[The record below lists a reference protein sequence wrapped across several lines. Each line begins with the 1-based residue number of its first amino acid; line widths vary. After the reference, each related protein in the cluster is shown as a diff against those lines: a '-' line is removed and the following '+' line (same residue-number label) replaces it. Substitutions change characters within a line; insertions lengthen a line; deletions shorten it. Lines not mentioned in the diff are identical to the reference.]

1 MKLRLLALLAGPAL
15 LASASAHGQAKPIYN
30 DQSIT
35 VLQGLAFGPLRS
47 EAIPVDD
54 AHGLPVR
61 CMSGCSGSG
70 GDGMPTG
77 AAGTPNAKVVTIQG
91 ITGATAIPVAG
102 TFWPTT
108 QPISAGSLPLP
119 SGAATAA
126 RQDALLTALGT
137 PLQAGGAV
145 NAVTLAATSTA
156 IAGTSSAAQ
165 VVGPFVPQLGR
176 AITVALSAASWPGG
190 TAQLL
195 RSTDG
200 GTTRL
205 PLTPA
210 GVVLGTYTRQGVDQP
225 WLETEAGATFYLS
238 LPNAG
243 IGYRVSQ

>member
-61 CMSGCSGSG
+61 CMSGCSASG
-70 GDGMPTG
+70 GDGTPTG

-91 ITGATAIPVAG
+91 IPGATAIPVSG
-102 TFWPTT
+102 TLNP
-108 QPISAGSLPLP
+108 
-119 SGAATAA
+119 
-126 RQDALLTALGT
+126 
-137 PLQAGGAV
+137 
-145 NAVTLAATSTA
+145 VTLAATSTA

-176 AITVALSAASWPGG
+176 AITVALSAAAWPGG

>member
-1 MKLRLLALLAGPAL
+1 MKLRLLALLAAPAL

-61 CMSGCSGSG
+61 CMSGCSAGG
-70 GDGMPTG
+70 GDGTPTG

-91 ITGATAIPVAG
+91 IPGATAIPVSG
-102 TFWPTT
+102 TLNP
-108 QPISAGSLPLP
+108 
-119 SGAATAA
+119 
-126 RQDALLTALGT
+126 
-137 PLQAGGAV
+137 
-145 NAVTLAATSTA
+145 VTLAATSTPV
-156 IAGTSSAAQ
+156 AGTSSAAQ

-176 AITVALSAASWPGG
+176 AITVALSAAAWPGG

>member
-15 LASASAHGQAKPIYN
+15 LASVSAHGQAKPIYN

-61 CMSGCSGSG
+61 CMSGCSASG
-70 GDGMPTG
+70 GDGTPTG
-77 AAGTPNAKVVTIQG
+77 VAGTPNAKVVTIQG
-91 ITGATAIPVAG
+91 IPGAAAIPVSG
-102 TFWPTT
+102 TLNP
-108 QPISAGSLPLP
+108 
-119 SGAATAA
+119 
-126 RQDALLTALGT
+126 
-137 PLQAGGAV
+137 
-145 NAVTLAATSTA
+145 VTLAATSTA
-156 IAGTSSAAQ
+156 IAGTSSVAQ

-176 AITVALSAASWPGG
+176 AITVALSAAAWPGG

-205 PLTPA
+205 PLMPA

>member
-1 MKLRLLALLAGPAL
+1 MKLRLFALLACPAL

-30 DQSIT
+30 DQNIT

-54 AHGLPVR
+54 AHGLPIR
-61 CMSGCSGSG
+61 CISGCSGGASEG
-70 GDGMPTG
+70 TPTG

-91 ITGATAIPVAG
+91 VAGATALPVTG

-108 QPISAGSLPLP
+108 QPITAGSLPLP

-137 PLQAGGAV
+137 PLQAGGTV
-145 NAVTLAATSTA
+145 TSITLAATSTP
-156 IAGTSSAAQ
+156 IVGTSSAAQ

-176 AITVALSAASWPGG
+176 AITVALSAPTWPGG
-190 TAQLL
+190 TAQLM

-200 GTTRL
+200 GTTKL

-210 GVVLGTYTRQGVDQP
+210 GAVLGTYTKQGVDQP

>member
-1 MKLRLLALLAGPAL
+1 VKLRLLVLLAGPAL
-15 LASASAHGQAKPIYN
+15 LVSASAHGQAKPIYN

-61 CMSGCSGSG
+61 CMSGCSTGG
-70 GDGMPTG
+70 GDGTPTG
-77 AAGTPNAKVVTIQG
+77 AAGAPNAKVVTIQG
-91 ITGATAIPVAG
+91 VPGATAIPVSG
-102 TFWPTT
+102 TLNP
-108 QPISAGSLPLP
+108 
-119 SGAATAA
+119 
-126 RQDALLTALGT
+126 
-137 PLQAGGAV
+137 
-145 NAVTLAATSTA
+145 VTLAATSTA

-176 AITVALSAASWPGG
+176 AITVALSAAAWPGG

>member
-61 CMSGCSGSG
+61 CMSGCSASG
-70 GDGMPTG
+70 GDGTPTG

-91 ITGATAIPVAG
+91 IPGATAIPVSG
-102 TFWPTT
+102 TLNP
-108 QPISAGSLPLP
+108 
-119 SGAATAA
+119 
-126 RQDALLTALGT
+126 
-137 PLQAGGAV
+137 
-145 NAVTLAATSTA
+145 VTLAATSTA
-156 IAGTSSAAQ
+156 IAGTSSTAR

-176 AITVALSAASWPGG
+176 AITVALSAATWPGG

>member
-1 MKLRLLALLAGPAL
+1 MKLRLFALLAGPAL
-15 LASASAHGQAKPIYN
+15 LVSASAHGQAKPIYN

-54 AHGLPVR
+54 AHGLPIR
-61 CMSGCSGSG
+61 CISGCSAGAG
-70 GDGMPTG
+70 EGTPTG
-77 AAGTPNAKVVTIQG
+77 VAAAPNAKVVTVQG
-91 ITGATAIPVAG
+91 IAGATPLAVAG
-102 TFWPTT
+102 TFWPAT
-108 QPISAGSLPLP
+108 QPISGSV
-119 SGAATAA
+119 
-126 RQDALLTALGT
+126 T
-137 PLQAGGAV
+137 PI
-145 NAVTLAATSTA
+145 TLAATSAA

-176 AITVALSAASWPGG
+176 AITVALSAATWPGG

-200 GTTRL
+200 GTTKL

-210 GVVLGTYTRQGVDQP
+210 GVVLGTYTKQGVDQP